1 MCNLI
6 FSIIKKHDFSIDY
19 KSLYDL
25 YTPIIGSD
33 ATNLYI
39 NLSNEYDKLLQIGIK
54 FTDANS
60 FLTSLNINDE
70 RFLEIRNMLEAIGLI
85 KTYVDQN
92 EPDNY
97 YFELI
102 SPLSFEKFIDNQ
114 KYRHLL
120 LNKIDQAGYEK
131 LEYLYSNN
139 VIPENLVNISASFE
153 QVFNSQN
160 QLKEI
165 YQFNFERLYSALIA
179 DSHQT
184 IILSTKVKQIIESF
198 FSSYNL
204 STNDIQYCVHQSI
217 VKNDNNEFTVDE
229 NLLQLNLK
237 KFVNFSKNVNVF
249 EQAKVNRNSQ
259 MFLEQIKEEEIE
271 DVFNSYRNFNS
282 EQYYSIIKKTP
293 LTSEE
298 IEIIQTLRTTYKI
311 DDSLINL
318 MIDYSLLKT
327 RGILNK
333 KYITKMAQTA
343 NNLNLLTLVNMYR
356 YLITKHPAP
365 KIKKVEKKPAEFSV
379 GETKVIDFSDVK
391 DSDMPKLPDWFFE
404 K

>member
-33 ATNLYI
+33 ATNLYM

-153 QVFNSQN
+153 QVFNNQN

-259 MFLEQIKEEEIE
+259 MFLEQIIEEEIE

>member
-153 QVFNSQN
+153 QVFNNQN

-365 KIKKVEKKPAEFSV
+365 KIKKVEKKSAEFSV

>member
-1 MCNLI
+1 
-6 FSIIKKHDFSIDY
+6 
-19 KSLYDL
+19 
-25 YTPIIGSD
+25 
-33 ATNLYI
+33 
-39 NLSNEYDKLLQIGIK
+39 
-54 FTDANS
+54 
-60 FLTSLNINDE
+60 
-70 RFLEIRNMLEAIGLI
+70 
-85 KTYVDQN
+85 
-92 EPDNY
+92 
-97 YFELI
+97 
-102 SPLSFEKFIDNQ
+102 
-114 KYRHLL
+114 
-120 LNKIDQAGYEK
+120 
-131 LEYLYSNN
+131 
-139 VIPENLVNISASFE
+139 
-153 QVFNSQN
+153 
-160 QLKEI
+160 
-165 YQFNFERLYSALIA
+165 
-179 DSHQT
+179 
-184 IILSTKVKQIIESF
+184 
-198 FSSYNL
+198 
-204 STNDIQYCVHQSI
+204 
-217 VKNDNNEFTVDE
+217 
-229 NLLQLNLK
+229 
-237 KFVNFSKNVNVF
+237 
-249 EQAKVNRNSQ
+249 

-365 KIKKVEKKPAEFSV
+365 KIKKAEKKPAEFSV

>member
-153 QVFNSQN
+153 QVFNNQN

-217 VKNDNNEFTVDE
+217 VKNENNEFTVDE

-293 LTSEE
+293 LTPEE

-365 KIKKVEKKPAEFSV
+365 KIKKAEKKPAEFSV

>member
-25 YTPIIGSD
+25 YNLIIGSD

-153 QVFNSQN
+153 QVFNNQN

>member
-70 RFLEIRNMLEAIGLI
+70 RFLEIRNMLEAMGLI

-153 QVFNSQN
+153 QVFNNQN

-293 LTSEE
+293 LTPEE

>member
-70 RFLEIRNMLEAIGLI
+70 CFLEIRNMLEAIGLI

-153 QVFNSQN
+153 QVFNNQN

-293 LTSEE
+293 LTPEE

>member
-153 QVFNSQN
+153 QVFNNQN

-293 LTSEE
+293 LTPEE

>member
-102 SPLSFEKFIDNQ
+102 SPLSCEKFIDNQ

-153 QVFNSQN
+153 QVFNNQN

>member
-153 QVFNSQN
+153 QVFNNQN

-198 FSSYNL
+198 FNSYNL

-293 LTSEE
+293 LTPEE

-327 RGILNK
+327 RGIINK
-333 KYITKMAQTA
+333 KY
-343 NNLNLLTLVNMYR
+343 
-356 YLITKHPAP
+356 
-365 KIKKVEKKPAEFSV
+365 
-379 GETKVIDFSDVK
+379 
-391 DSDMPKLPDWFFE
+391 
-404 K
+404 

>member
-153 QVFNSQN
+153 QVFNNQN

-293 LTSEE
+293 LTPEE

-391 DSDMPKLPDWFFE
+391 ESDMPKLPDWFFE

>member
-70 RFLEIRNMLEAIGLI
+70 CFLEIRNMLEAIGLI

-153 QVFNSQN
+153 QVFNNQN

-365 KIKKVEKKPAEFSV
+365 KIKKAEKKPAEFSV

>member
-6 FSIIKKHDFSIDY
+6 FSIIKQPAFSIDS

-25 YTPIIGSD
+25 YNLIIGSD

-153 QVFNSQN
+153 QVFNNQN

>member
-153 QVFNSQN
+153 QVFNNQN

-379 GETKVIDFSDVK
+379 GETKVIDFADVK

>member
-153 QVFNSQN
+153 QVFNNQN

-365 KIKKVEKKPAEFSV
+365 KIKKAEKKPAEFSV

>member
-153 QVFNSQN
+153 QVFNNQN

-293 LTSEE
+293 LAPAE

>member
-70 RFLEIRNMLEAIGLI
+70 RFLEIRNMLEAMGLI

-153 QVFNSQN
+153 QVFNNQN

-365 KIKKVEKKPAEFSV
+365 KIKKAEKKPAEFSV

>member
-70 RFLEIRNMLEAIGLI
+70 RFLEIRNMLEAMGLI

-153 QVFNSQN
+153 QVFNNQN

-293 LTSEE
+293 LTPEE

-365 KIKKVEKKPAEFSV
+365 KIKKAEKKPAEFSV

>member
-153 QVFNSQN
+153 QVFNNQN

-217 VKNDNNEFTVDE
+217 VKNENNEFTVDE

-365 KIKKVEKKPAEFSV
+365 KIKKAEKKPAEFSV

>member
-60 FLTSLNINDE
+60 FLTSLNISDE

-153 QVFNSQN
+153 QVFNNQN

-198 FSSYNL
+198 FNSYNL

-293 LTSEE
+293 LTPEE

>member
-70 RFLEIRNMLEAIGLI
+70 RFLEIRNMLEAMGLI

-153 QVFNSQN
+153 QVFNNQN

-365 KIKKVEKKPAEFSV
+365 KIKKSEKKPAEFSV

>member
-153 QVFNSQN
+153 QVFNNQN

-293 LTSEE
+293 LTPEE

-365 KIKKVEKKPAEFSV
+365 KIKKVEKKQAEFSV

>member
-60 FLTSLNINDE
+60 FLTSLNVNDE

-153 QVFNSQN
+153 QVFNNQN

>member
-153 QVFNSQN
+153 QVFNNQN

-179 DSHQT
+179 NSHQT

-365 KIKKVEKKPAEFSV
+365 KIKKAEKKPAEFSV

>member
-153 QVFNSQN
+153 QVFNNQN

-217 VKNDNNEFTVDE
+217 VKNENNEFTVDE

-293 LTSEE
+293 LTPEE

>member
-153 QVFNSQN
+153 QVFNNEN

-365 KIKKVEKKPAEFSV
+365 KIKKAEKKPAEFSV

>member
-60 FLTSLNINDE
+60 FLTSLNISDE

-153 QVFNSQN
+153 QVFNNQN

-293 LTSEE
+293 LTPEE

>member
-365 KIKKVEKKPAEFSV
+365 KIKKAEKKPAEFSV